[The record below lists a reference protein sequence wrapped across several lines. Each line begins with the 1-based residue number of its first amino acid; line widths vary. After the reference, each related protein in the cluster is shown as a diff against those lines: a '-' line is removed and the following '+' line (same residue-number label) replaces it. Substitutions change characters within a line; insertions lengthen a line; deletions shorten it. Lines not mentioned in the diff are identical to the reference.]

1 MKKLRYGR
9 TTGTCATAAA
19 MAALRWLLGRS
30 SAMSV
35 VRLPDGRFLPVP
47 VSGIQATP
55 EGAEAWVIKDGGD
68 DPDVTHGLA
77 IVVSARLD
85 ASGEIRLEAGPGV
98 GIVTRPGLPV
108 SPGEPAIN
116 PGPRKMILEAAKQ
129 ILPAGLGATVRI
141 SIPGGAEVALRTYN
155 PRLGIEGGLSVLGT
169 RGIVVP
175 MSEESLVETLHSEL
189 SVKRSEMRQAICLAP
204 GNYGEAVA
212 VSMGVPADGITKM
225 SNFFGQAMEMV
236 EELGFKEILV
246 VGQVGKMLK
255 VAGGSLHTHSK
266 YSDGRLE
273 TLAALSASAGASRQQ
288 VLDILEKNTADEACR
303 EIHSFPW
310 GQEALQNAAARI
322 ATVVRRKAPVLEKV
336 GVVLFVLPGQV
347 LTVAGPANPIV
358 DRLKKERSL

>member
-1 MKKLRYGR
+1 
-9 TTGTCATAAA
+9 
-19 MAALRWLLGRS
+19 MAALRWLLGRPS
-30 SAMSV
+30 VLSV

-68 DPDVTHGLA
+68 DPDVTHGLP
-77 IVVSARLD
+77 IV
-85 ASGEIRLEAGPGV
+85 ASVRIESSPGIRVEAGPGV
-98 GIVTRPGLPV
+98 GMVTRQGLPI

-116 PGPRKMILEAAKQ
+116 PGPRKMIREAVEE
-129 ILPAGLGATVRI
+129 ILPAGLGVTVRI
-141 SIPGGAEVALRTYN
+141 SIPGGEEVAKRTYN

-169 RGIVVP
+169 RGVVVP

-212 VSMGVPADGITKM
+212 VSLGVPSEGITKI
-225 SNFFGQAMEMV
+225 SNFFGQALEMV
-236 EELGFKEILV
+236 DELGFKEVLV

-273 TLAALSASAGASRQQ
+273 TLAALSAAAGASREY
-288 VLDILEKNTADEACR
+288 VLEILEKNTADEACKT
-303 EIHSFPW
+303 IYPFSW
-310 GQEALQNAAARI
+310 GAQALEKAAERI
-322 ATVVRRKAPVLEKV
+322 VAVVKRKASALEKV
-336 GVVLFVLPGQV
+336 GVVLFTLPGQV
-347 LTVAGPANPIV
+347 LAVSGHVDPIV
-358 DRLKKERSL
+358 EKLKKERFS